1 MSDYDPF
8 DVNFDG
14 KVNHVDYEIMDY
26 ELNETENSSHSGG
39 GRIHTGNSDKNGCAA
54 AFWGVLLGIIY
65 FFSPILLSSV
75 IYREG
80 FEEMFFSESG
90 AFFWLTIAD
99 VFWIAVGVLKLV
111 TKNDSAEKA
120 INCLKLIILFLTEAG
135 VVHLCL
141 SKCEFDS
148 TDSSDLFLTFISLSV
163 AAIIVGFTIYMLYN
177 AYKE

>member
-14 KVNHVDYEIMDY
+14 KVDHIDYEIMDY
-26 ELNETENSSHSGG
+26 ELNETENNTHSG
-39 GRIHTGNSDKNGCAA
+39 GRIHTSNSDKNGCAA

-90 AFFWLTIAD
+90 AFFWLTVAD

-111 TKNDSAEKA
+111 TKNDSAEKV
-120 INCLKLIILFLTEAG
+120 ISCLKLIILFLTEAG
-135 VVHLCL
+135 VVHLLL
-141 SKCEFDS
+141 SKCDFDS
-148 TDSSDLFLTFISLSV
+148 TDSSEQFTSIFLLAI
-163 AAIIVGFTIYMLYN
+163 AAFIVGFTIYTLYN
-177 AYKE
+177 SYKK

>member
-14 KVNHVDYEIMDY
+14 KVDHIDYEIMDY
-26 ELNETENSSHSGG
+26 ELNETENNTYSGR
-39 GRIHTGNSDKNGCAA
+39 RIHTSNSDNYGCAV
-54 AFWGVLLGIIY
+54 AFWGVLLGFIY
-65 FFSPILLSSV
+65 FFAPVLLSAV
-75 IYREG
+75 IFQEG
-80 FEEMFFSESG
+80 FEDTFFSEYG
-90 AFFWLTIAD
+90 AFFWLSVAD
-99 VFWIAVGVLKLV
+99 VFWIAVGVLKLAS
-111 TKNDSAEKA
+111 KNDSAEKA

-148 TDSSDLFLTFISLSV
+148 NESSDLILSLILL
-163 AAIIVGFTIYMLYN
+163 AIALFIVGFTIYMLYN